1 MRGRGQAGH
10 KKKSSRA
17 PAETAQPF
25 DEKPVNESIA
35 NNNKSKGAQKDESA
49 YRTKSKKKGKNWRF
63 AYDLYC
69 KELISSNAAQP
80 QSHRSIEKS
89 ET

>member
-49 YRTKSKKKGKNWRF
+49 YLGRN
-63 AYDLYC
+63 
-69 KELISSNAAQP
+69 
-80 QSHRSIEKS
+80 
-89 ET
+89 